1 MTRSRSLLFACL
13 AAFATSMLLACTA
26 LGATPAA
33 RLELHTFATPTS
45 FSAADNQPC
54 EETISFLSTT
64 PTACDVYQV
73 TVRSI
78 GSLATSGATINL
90 TDTLPAGLTVR
101 QIEAEKQI
109 PNALPV
115 GLTSDCKVEASI
127 TVRCKFPLRLGP
139 GESIELLIAVEVQG
153 GAVGGQPNTATVSG
167 GGVPSVEPDMKPD
180 VLDSPPPFG
189 LNDLQTSLAG
199 VDGAIDTTAGD
210 HPYSYTTRLDLNN
223 VIRRSPAD
231 THQPTSVRDV
241 RDIVVDLPP
250 GLLGAVTATPYCTL
264 AQLSSEVGCPSD
276 TRVGQL
282 RSEPFSNAS
291 VNSGIYNIAPEKGV
305 PAEFGFSDNLDNVHA
320 IYASVVPTPEGY
332 VTRAFTRETPQIPLV
347 DAIVEFFGN
356 PAAINK
362 GPAAP
367 PMFTN
372 GANCDGRPQVTNV
385 YMDAW
390 QAPGSYNADGTPNL
404 SDPNWLKSSTET
416 PPLTGCQ
423 ELEGL
428 FEPTIEAKPE
438 TTRADNPTG
447 LDVNLKVPQSEDFET
462 LGTPPLRNAV
472 VTLPEGM
479 TVNPSSANG
488 LASCSLAQVGMSASG
503 VPDAAAPNCPD
514 ASKIGTVELETPAL
528 PSEVCEPAAGVKFRN
543 LSECE
548 GETEKV
554 PLKGSIYVA
563 RQQENPFGSLL
574 AIYIVV
580 DDPRT
585 GVIVKLPAEVKAN
598 ESTGQLTTVVQN
610 SPQFPFSEL
619 RTHFFG
625 GATAS
630 LRTPAVCGTYTLTS
644 QLTPWS
650 APESGPPATPTGPF
664 EVASGATGGACPRS
678 PGEQPNGPA
687 FEAASET
694 PAAGVFSPVLV
705 RLSREDGSQNFGQIV
720 VTLPPGASGRIA
732 GIPRC
737 SDGQI
742 AQAQARSN
750 LGEGALE
757 LASPSCPEDAK
768 IGTVTVGAGAGPE
781 PFYVT
786 GNAYL
791 AGPYKGAPFSA
802 VFITPAKAGP
812 FDLGVVVV
820 RAALLIDPT
829 TAQVTTRADPLPQI
843 LHGIPLDIRS
853 VTVNVSRP
861 GFTITP
867 TNCSPL
873 SVSGQEISTLGQ
885 SAALE
890 SRYQVG
896 GCERLPFAP
905 KLSASAAGKASKANG
920 TSFSVNIDSAGL
932 GQANIAKVQ
941 LQLPKALPSRL
952 TTLQKACL
960 AAVFEANPA
969 SCAEASVIG
978 SATVATPL
986 LASPL
991 SGPAYLVSHG
1001 NAAFPDVEFVL
1012 QGEGVTLILDGKT
1025 DIKNGI
1031 TYSRFESAPDAP
1043 FTSFKTTLPA
1053 GPHGI
1058 LTANVPQSKNY
1069 NLCGSSLTM
1078 PTTIV
1083 SQSGVTLKQST
1094 KIALGGCPKS
1104 KALTRKQKLAKALK
1118 ACHKKRNKS
1127 KRQACERQARKKFGA
1142 KRSKKS
1148 AQKGRGKKH

>member
-1 MTRSRSLLFACL
+1 MMRARSLLACL
-13 AAFATSMLLACTA
+13 VVFAGCLFMAGSA
-26 LGATPAA
+26 LGATPSAH
-33 RLELHTFATPTS
+33 LDLHTFATPTS
-45 FSAADNQPC
+45 FSAADNQTC
-54 EETISFLSTT
+54 EETISPLLYV
-64 PTACDVYQV
+64 TACDEYQV
-73 TVRSI
+73 TVRNS
-78 GSLATSGATINL
+78 GSVATSGATIFL
-90 TDTLPAGLTVR
+90 TDTLPPGLTVFAIQAIR
-101 QIEAEKQI
+101 E
-109 PNALPV
+109 LPSQESV
-115 GLTSDCKVEASI
+115 ELTSDCKAEASV
-127 TVRCKFPLRLGP
+127 TVRCKFPFRLGP
-139 GESIELLIAVEVQG
+139 EESLQLLIAVEVQG
-153 GAVGGQPNTATVSG
+153 GAEGGQLNTATVTG
-167 GGVPSVEPDMKPD
+167 GGVPSSEVSEPD
-180 VLDSPPPFG
+180 VLDSAPAFG
-189 LNDLQTSLAG
+189 LSSLQTSL
-199 VDGAIDTTAGD
+199 VDLSGEIDTAAGD
-210 HPYSYTTRLDLNN
+210 HPYEYTTRLDLNN
-223 VIRRSPAD
+223 VIRTSSAN
-231 THQPTSVRDV
+231 TLQSTSVRDL
-241 RDIVVDLPP
+241 RDVIVDLPP
-250 GLLGAVTATPYCTL
+250 GLLGAATATPYCTL
-264 AQLSSEVGCPSD
+264 AQLSSEVGCPTD
-276 TRVGQL
+276 TRVGQI

-291 VNSGIYNIAPEKGV
+291 VNSGIYNIVPEKGV
-305 PAEFGFSDNLDNVHA
+305 PAEFGFSDNLDNVHL
-320 IYASVVPTPEGY
+320 IYASVVPTPGGY
-332 VTRAFTRETPQIPLV
+332 VTRAITRETPQIPLV
-347 DAIVEFFGN
+347 DAIVTFFGN
-356 PAAINK
+356 PAAMNK

-372 GANCDGRPQVTNV
+372 GANCNGQPQVTNV
-385 YMDAW
+385 YIDSW

-404 SDPNWLKSSTET
+404 SDPNWLKASTET
-416 PPLTGCQ
+416 PPLTGCA

-428 FEPTIEAKPE
+428 FAPMIEAKPE
-438 TTRADNPTG
+438 STRADSPTG
-447 LDVNLKVPQSEDFET
+447 FDVNIKVPQPEDFET
-462 LGTPPLRNAV
+462 LATPPLRDAV

-479 TVNPSSANG
+479 NVNPSSANG
-488 LASCSLAQVGMSASG
+488 LEGCSLAQVGMSASG
-503 VPDAAAPNCPD
+503 APDASAPNCPD
-514 ASKIGTVELETPAL
+514 GSKIGTVELESPAL
-528 PSEVCEPAAGVKFRN
+528 PSEACKPAPGVKFRN

-548 GETEKV
+548 GETEEV

-585 GVIVKLPAEVKAN
+585 GVIVKLPAEVKAD
-598 ESTGQLTTVVQN
+598 ESTGRLTTVVRN

-630 LRTPAVCGTYTLTS
+630 LRTPAVCGVYSLTS

-650 APESGPPATPTGPF
+650 APESGPPATPEGAF
-664 EVASGATGGACPRS
+664 EVALGASGGACPHS
-678 PGEQPNGPA
+678 PGEQPNSPT
-687 FEAASET
+687 FEAASEN

-705 RLSREDGSQNFGQIV
+705 RLAREDGSQNFGQIV

-737 SDGQI
+737 SDSQI
-742 AQAQARSN
+742 AQAQARGN

-757 LASPSCPEDAK
+757 LASPSCPDDTK

-791 AGPYKGAPFSA
+791 AGPYEGAPFSA

-812 FDLGVVVV
+812 FDLGAVVV

-829 TAQVTTRADPLPQI
+829 TAQVTTRADPLPRI

-853 VTVNVSRP
+853 VAVNVSRP

-873 SVSGQEISTLGQ
+873 SVTGQEISTLGQ
-885 SAALE
+885 SAPLS

-896 GCERLPFAP
+896 GCEHLPFAP
-905 KLSASAAGKASKANG
+905 KLSASVAGKASKASG
-920 TSFSVNIDSAGL
+920 TSFTVNIDSAGL

-969 SCAEASVIG
+969 SCAETSIIG
-978 SATVATPL
+978 SATVNTPL

-1058 LTANVPQSKNY
+1058 LTANVPANKNY
-1069 NLCGSSLTM
+1069 SLCGTALTM

-1083 SQSGVTLKQST
+1083 SQSGVTLKQNT
-1094 KIALGGCPKS
+1094 KIALSGCPKP

-1118 ACHKKRNKS
+1118 ACHKKHNK
-1127 KRQACERQARKKFGA
+1127 KKLQACERQARKKYGA
-1142 KRSKKS
+1142 K
-1148 AQKGRGKKH
+1148 QKPKMGRGKKR